1 MQVHRGSAGRRPGLR
16 GAWFLLALVSAAT
29 LVAQE
34 APSSSQEAPTPSQEA
49 PTTTISVVVKVVNV
63 LATVRDQRGNI
74 VNTLNKEDFIL
85 EEDGRPQTIK
95 YFTRETDL
103 PLTLGLLV
111 DTSLSQ
117 LQVLDEEK
125 RASAVFTNQ
134 VLREGEDSAFLIH
147 FDHQVELLQD
157 LTSSRQ
163 RISAALQL
171 LEMPRYENRRR
182 SSNYPGGGYPGGY
195 PGGGYPGGG

>member
-1 MQVHRGSAGRRPGLR
+1 
-16 GAWFLLALVSAAT
+16 
-29 LVAQE
+29 
-34 APSSSQEAPTPSQEA
+34 
-49 PTTTISVVVKVVNV
+49 
-63 LATVRDQRGNI
+63 RDSHGNI

-117 LQVLDEEK
+117 AQVLDQEK
-125 RASAVFTNQ
+125 TASAIFTDE
-134 VLREGEDSAFLIH
+134 VLREGQDSAFLIH
-147 FDHQVELLQD
+147 FDQQVELLQD

-163 RISAALQL
+163 RISSALQL
-171 LEMPRYENRRR
+171 LEMPRYDN
-182 SSNYPGGGYPGGY
+182 
-195 PGGGYPGGG
+195 